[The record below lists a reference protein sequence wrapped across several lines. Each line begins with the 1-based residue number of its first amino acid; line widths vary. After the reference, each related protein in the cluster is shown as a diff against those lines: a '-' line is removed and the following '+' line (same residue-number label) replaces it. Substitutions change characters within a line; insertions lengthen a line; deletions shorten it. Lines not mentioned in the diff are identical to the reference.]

1 MKRLPSDI
9 DLKCT
14 VNREY
19 IQTGKETVVYISFD
33 VIPPETTAVLDASK
47 RLNICI
53 VIDRSGSMR
62 EENKI
67 GNAKLATNQL
77 IQALKPT
84 DYVSIVSFADNKRVE
99 VDSQPADN
107 ADIFQR
113 AVESINARGSTDIHS
128 ALQASFEQIM
138 RQNGKFTEV
147 PVNRIILLT
156 DGQPTVGKKNIND
169 FVVLSETIRRNNTSV
184 TVLGLG
190 SDYNEHLL
198 SAIASTSDGSWYH
211 VTDPNNL
218 PRIFSEELLEM
229 KTIVMVKPE
238 LQVQPM
244 GGAKISE
251 IYKVRPVL
259 DQIKKTDVR
268 NGKYIIS
275 LGDLVG
281 DQPQNI
287 VMKVELP
294 PKDSGTYQ
302 IVQATLASE
311 RNAITRDVSIN
322 YTDDTTLFSKESDP
336 YPRVLLLTSE
346 GTILLRQGVASGDET
361 LINQAQTLLKQTFS
375 DPNAA
380 SIVKTSELIQ
390 NLVGRFNNSYETT
403 IIKKGNLSQED
414 KKKVISETT
423 VIKKQV
429 TK

>member
-1 MKRLPSDI
+1 MSSDI
-9 DLKCT
+9 DLNCT

-19 IQTGKETVVYISFD
+19 IQTGKKAAVYLSLDI
-33 VIPPETTAVLDASK
+33 IPPEATEVLDTMK
-47 RLNICI
+47 PLNICI
-53 VIDRSGSMR
+53 AIDRSGSMR

-84 DYVSIVSFADNKRVE
+84 DYVSIVSFSDNKRVE
-99 VDSQPADN
+99 VDSQPAN
-107 ADIFQR
+107 HVGVFQK
-113 AVESINARGSTDIHS
+113 AVESINAKGSTDIHS

-156 DGQPTVGKKNIND
+156 DGQPTVGKKSIDD
-169 FVVLSETIRRNNTSV
+169 FVVLSETIRRNNMSV

-190 SDYNEHLL
+190 SDYNEQLL
-198 SAIASTSDGSWYH
+198 SAVASTSDGSWYH
-211 VTDPNNL
+211 VTDPTNL
-218 PRIFSEELLEM
+218 PCIFSEELLEM

-238 LQVQPM
+238 LQIQPM
-244 GGAKISE
+244 NGAQITD

-259 DQIKKTDVR
+259 DQIKKIDIKNETH
-268 NGKYIIS
+268 IIP

-281 DQPQNI
+281 GQPQNI

-294 PKDSGTYQ
+294 PKNSGTYQ
-302 IVQATLASE
+302 IAQATLASGK
-311 RNAITRDVSIN
+311 NTITREVKVN
-322 YTDDTTLFSKESDP
+322 YTDDTALFSKESDP

-361 LINQAQTLLKQTFS
+361 LITQAQTLLKQTFT
-375 DPNAA
+375 DPNVIT
-380 SIVKTSELIQ
+380 IVKTSELIQ
-390 NLVGRFNNSYETT
+390 NLVGRFNNSYEAT

-423 VIKKQV
+423 VIKKQA